1 MAESAPAP
9 LLYLEDVWKSF
20 GTLDVLKGVSFAF
33 PEGKTT
39 AIVGPSG
46 TGKSVLLKHLVG
58 LLSPDR
64 GKVMVFGTDMASA
77 TERQKF
83 AVRKRM
89 GMLFQDGALF
99 DSLTTGENVEF
110 PLKYHTKL
118 TAHER
123 REIAESKLATVELP
137 GLYERPTSKLS
148 GGQRKRVGLARA
160 IVMEPEVIL
169 FDEPNSGLD
178 PMTSD
183 TIDELIGRM
192 KEQLG
197 ITFIVI
203 THDIVSCLRIADQV
217 AMLYDGKL
225 VANEPV
231 DDLRRNTHPVVQ
243 RFLRRHLAGGPA

>member
-1 MAESAPAP
+1 MSDPIIRFRN
-9 LLYLEDVWKSF
+9 VHKRF
-20 GTLDVLKGVSFAF
+20 GDLVVLDGIDLDI
-33 PEGKTT
+33 PRGKTT
-39 AIVGPSG
+39 AIIGPSG
-46 TGKSVLLKHLVG
+46 TGKSVLIKHIVG
-58 LLSPDR
+58 LLQPDS
-64 GKVMVFGTDMASA
+64 GSVYVEDVDMATA
-77 TERQKF
+77 TEPQKYE
-83 AVRKRM
+83 VRKKL

-203 THDIVSCLRIADQV
+203 THDIVSCLRIADHV

-225 VANEPV
+225 VANGSV
-231 DDLRRNTHPVVQ
+231 GDLKANTHPVVQ
-243 RFLRRHLAGGPA
+243 RFLRRHLSGGPA